1 MESVLHE
8 LRLEQ
13 HLCDTV
19 IRVDGVEFQAHKIT
33 LCDCSPYFRAL
44 FACRSTTDCQV
55 FDIPNVS
62 PEMMRLI
69 IEFAHTGF
77 VPVTQENVQELYIA
91 ADQFNV
97 DGIVQVCS
105 NFLEEQLSPQN
116 CIGIWWFT
124 DVYYNPG
131 LKHKAYL
138 FMLNHFKEVAATSEE
153 FLLLS
158 AQDLAKIVENDKLNV
173 KQENEVFEA
182 IERWIAYAPE
192 ERREDIFLLL
202 SEVRL
207 ALMGPGYIV
216 DKVTDN
222 KLVKSVG
229 DCCTPAVTSALP

>member
-1 MESVLHE
+1 
-8 LRLEQ
+8 
-13 HLCDTV
+13 
-19 IRVDGVEFQAHKIT
+19 
-33 LCDCSPYFRAL
+33 
-44 FACRSTTDCQV
+44 
-55 FDIPNVS
+55 
-62 PEMMRLI
+62 MRLI

-105 NFLEEQLSPQN
+105 DFLEEQLSPQN

-202 SEVRL
+202 SEVSGWWSIL
-207 ALMGPGYIV
+207 LDSIL
-216 DKVTDN
+216 D
-222 KLVKSVG
+222 
-229 DCCTPAVTSALP
+229 

>member
-1 MESVLHE
+1 
-8 LRLEQ
+8 
-13 HLCDTV
+13 
-19 IRVDGVEFQAHKIT
+19 
-33 LCDCSPYFRAL
+33 
-44 FACRSTTDCQV
+44 
-55 FDIPNVS
+55 
-62 PEMMRLI
+62 MRLI

-124 DVYYNPG
+124 DVYYNPR

-202 SEVRL
+202 SEVSGWWTILLDSILDYLILTFMSLCRSGWL
-207 ALMGPGYIV
+207 WWV
-216 DKVTDN
+216 QD
-222 KLVKSVG
+222 
-229 DCCTPAVTSALP
+229 TSWTRSLTTNWWSQLETVVPPQ